1 MGTKDETE
9 NEGPDEENLLTTTNA
24 QFGQEHLRRL
34 VFVVGHIAVCQLNYL
49 DVMVF
54 NELKRRNNL
63 REQKKENDSA
73 AKKKAARKNKSGST
87 STLETPK
94 GSKAKEEDE
103 DMDVVGAQ
111 ADDDE
116 QEFIKNICEKEL
128 LSGDSLLGLF
138 APLLID
144 ICSSPIKYPESKL
157 RAAATLSLAKFML
170 ISEKFCENNL
180 QLLFTLLERS
190 PEAIIRANGII
201 AAGDLS
207 FRFPNTVEPWT
218 PRMYACLRDES
229 SFVRSNT
236 LTVLT
241 HLILNDMIKV
251 KGQISDMAL
260 LIVDDVEKISNMA
273 KLFFT
278 ELARKGN
285 ALYNVMPDI
294 ISGLSNPEAGIEE
307 DNFREVMKYI
317 IALIEKDKHLES
329 LVEKLCLRFRVT
341 KTERQWRDLAF
352 CLSMFNYNDKA
363 IKKLNDNF
371 ASYSDKLHEDYV
383 YEALN
388 TIITQAKKGPKQD
401 GRMVIDEL
409 NGKVEEARAKGVED
423 DTTKKR
429 ANEATKAKGKNNE
442 KSLKK
447 KGKTPRKKLD
457 SSSEEESEEDI
468 AEGSDD
474 AVENQ
479 DELLDQQSSEKPD
492 PKEKNEEK
500 FLAPPPPS
508 ANRPKRS
515 TRTSRR

>member
-1 MGTKDETE
+1 
-9 NEGPDEENLLTTTNA
+9 
-24 QFGQEHLRRL
+24 
-34 VFVVGHIAVCQLNYL
+34 
-49 DVMVF
+49 
-54 NELKRRNNL
+54 
-63 REQKKENDSA
+63 
-73 AKKKAARKNKSGST
+73 
-87 STLETPK
+87 
-94 GSKAKEEDE
+94 
-103 DMDVVGAQ
+103 
-111 ADDDE
+111 
-116 QEFIKNICEKEL
+116 
-128 LSGDSLLGLF
+128 
-138 APLLID
+138 
-144 ICSSPIKYPESKL
+144 
-157 RAAATLSLAKFML
+157 
-170 ISEKFCENNL
+170 
-180 QLLFTLLERS
+180 
-190 PEAIIRANGII
+190 
-201 AAGDLS
+201 
-207 FRFPNTVEPWT
+207 
-218 PRMYACLRDES
+218 
-229 SFVRSNT
+229 
-236 LTVLT
+236 
-241 HLILNDMIKV
+241 MIKV

-423 DTTKKR
+423 DTANKR
-429 ANEATKAKGKNNE
+429 ANEAKTKGKNGE
-442 KSLKK
+442 RSSKK
-447 KGKTPRKKLD
+447 KGKTPRKRIE
-457 SSSEEESEEDI
+457 SSSDEDENSEEDEEENEPEEDEEL
-468 AEGSDD
+468 AE
-474 AVENQ
+474 Q
-479 DELLDQQSSEKPD
+479 IQQI
-492 PKEKNEEK
+492 KEMEEK
-500 FLAPPPPS
+500 SAANNETQSKKKDDFVAPVAP

-515 TRTSRR
+515 TRTSSR